1 MSPPPN
7 GETTLLGIFGWPV
20 AHSRSPAMHHAAARA
35 LGLNVAYLPF
45 PVAPAHL
52 GDAVRGVRAL
62 GLRGVNVT
70 LPHKEQV
77 MAHLDQ
83 VHPDARAIGAVNTIV
98 HEADGTLHGENT
110 DAPGL
115 VRSLEEAG
123 VPLDGARVLVLGAGG
138 AARAAVVGLARHGAA
153 EVVVVARRAEQARS
167 LAKELNP
174 VVAGCARGLGSTDT
188 DAVRD
193 AYRGTTLLVQA
204 TSATLHGRPDAQ
216 AFADAL
222 PLELLPDDARV
233 VDLVYQPRETTV
245 MARAAARGLVCV
257 DGLGMLVHQGALA
270 FTRWTG
276 HEAPAAVMRA
286 ALEASLP

>member
-1 MSPPPN
+1 MITAD
-7 GETTLLGIFGWPV
+7 TTLLGIFGWPV
-20 AHSRSPAMHHAAARA
+20 RHSRSPAMHHAAAQA

-45 PVAPAHL
+45 PVDPARL

-77 MAHLDQ
+77 IPFLDE

-98 HEADGTLHGENT
+98 HEPDGTLHGENT

-115 VRSLEEAG
+115 VRSLEEAN
-123 VPLDGARVLVLGAGG
+123 VPLDGARVLLLGAGG
-138 AARAAVVGLARHGAA
+138 AARGAAVGLCRRGAA
-153 EVVVVARRAEQARS
+153 EVVVVARRLEQSEALVRD
-167 LAKELNP
+167 LNP
-174 VVAGCARGLGSTDT
+174 
-188 DAVRD
+188 AVDGRLRAVSDDSSALRD
-193 AYRGTTLLVQA
+193 AYRRTTLLVQA
-204 TSATLHGRPDAQ
+204 TSATLHGRPEAQ

-222 PLELLPDDARV
+222 PIELLPDDARV
-233 VDLVYQPRETTV
+233 VDLVYQPRITTV
-245 MARAAARGLVCV
+245 MARAQARGLVCV

-276 HEAPAAVMRA
+276 HEAPVAVMRA
-286 ALEASLP
+286 ALEASLA

>member
-1 MSPPPN
+1 MIDAD
-7 GETTLLGIFGWPV
+7 TTLLGIFGWPV
-20 AHSRSPAMHHAAARA
+20 RHSRSPVMHHAAARA

-45 PVAPAHL
+45 PVDPARL

-77 MAHLDQ
+77 MAFLEE

-98 HEADGTLHGENT
+98 HEPDGTLHGENT

-123 VPLDGARVLVLGAGG
+123 VPLDRARVLMLGAGG
-138 AARAAVVGLARHGAA
+138 AARAAAVGLLRRGAA
-153 EVVVVARRAEQARS
+153 EVVVVARRLEQGETLVR
-167 LAKELNP
+167 ELNP
-174 VVAGCARGLGSTDT
+174 IVDGRLR
-188 DAVRD
+188 AVSDDSAAMRD
-193 AYRGTTLLVQA
+193 AYRQTTLLVQA
-204 TSATLHGRPDAQ
+204 TSATLHGRPEAQ

-222 PLELLPDDARV
+222 PIELLPGDARV
-233 VDLVYQPRETTV
+233 VDLVYQPRITTV
-245 MARAAARGLVCV
+245 MARAQARDLPCV

-276 HEAPAAVMRA
+276 HAAPVDVMRA
-286 ALEASLP
+286 ALEASLA

>member
-1 MSPPPN
+1 MTDVN
-7 GETTLLGIFGWPV
+7 AETTLLGIFGWPV
-20 AHSRSPAMHHAAARA
+20 KHSRSPAMHHAAARA
-35 LGLNVAYLPF
+35 LGLNLAYIPF
-45 PVAPAHL
+45 PVDPVNL
-52 GDAVRGVRAL
+52 GDAVRGLRAL

-77 MAHLDQ
+77 MAFLDD
-83 VHPDARAIGAVNTIV
+83 VHPDARAIGAVNTVI
-98 HEADGTLHGENT
+98 HEPDGTLRGENT

-138 AARAAVVGLARHGAA
+138 AARAAVVGLARRGAA
-153 EVVVVARRAEQARS
+153 EVVVVARRAEQAQA
-167 LAKELNP
+167 LAADLNP
-174 VVAGCARGLGSTDT
+174 ALDGRVRALGEGDAQ
-188 DAVRD
+188 AVRD
-193 AYRGTTLLVQA
+193 AYSKTRLLVQA
-204 TSATLHGRPDAQ
+204 TSATLAGRPDAQ

-222 PLELLPDDARV
+222 PLERLPAEARV

-245 MARAAARGLVCV
+245 MARAAARELLCV

-276 HEAPAAVMRA
+276 HEAPVAVMRA
-286 ALEASLP
+286 ALEASLT

>member
-1 MSPPPN
+1 MITAD
-7 GETTLLGIFGWPV
+7 TTLLGIFGWPV
-20 AHSRSPAMHHAAARA
+20 RHSRSPAMHHAAAQA

-45 PVAPAHL
+45 PVDPARL

-77 MAHLDQ
+77 IAFLDE

-98 HEADGTLHGENT
+98 HEPDGTLHGENT

-115 VRSLEEAG
+115 VRSLEEAN
-123 VPLDGARVLVLGAGG
+123 VPLDGARVLLLGAGG
-138 AARAAVVGLARHGAA
+138 AARGAAVGLCRRGAA
-153 EVVVVARRAEQARS
+153 EVVVVARRLEQSEALVRD
-167 LAKELNP
+167 LNP
-174 VVAGCARGLGSTDT
+174 
-188 DAVRD
+188 AVDGRLRAVSDDSSALRD
-193 AYRGTTLLVQA
+193 AYRRTTLLVQA
-204 TSATLHGRPDAQ
+204 TSATLHGRPEAQ

-222 PLELLPDDARV
+222 PIELLPDDARV
-233 VDLVYQPRETTV
+233 VDLVYQPRITTV
-245 MARAAARGLVCV
+245 MGRAQARGLECV

-276 HEAPAAVMRA
+276 HEAPVAVMRA
-286 ALEASLP
+286 ALEASLT